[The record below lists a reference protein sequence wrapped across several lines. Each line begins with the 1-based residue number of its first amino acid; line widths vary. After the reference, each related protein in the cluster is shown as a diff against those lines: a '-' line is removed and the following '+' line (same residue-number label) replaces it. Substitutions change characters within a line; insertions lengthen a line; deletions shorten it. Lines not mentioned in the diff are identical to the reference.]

1 MQSQCM
7 FPSEFV
13 LDCRSDIC
21 DGFDGASLDPS
32 DPSECM
38 FALEFVLDCRC
49 SHNALIADD
58 F

>member
-7 FPSEFV
+7 FASEFV

-32 DPSECM
+32 DPSELSKQSECM
-38 FALEFVLDCRC
+38 FALEFVLDCR
-49 SHNALIADD
+49 SGH